1 MRDGKLFSL
10 LLCVVLLSGCASG
23 MRSGGRSLQDLS
35 SYPRVS
41 ADADRV
47 LPLSSNRD
55 KTQFTVDGKPV
66 GEASELNVLVNNQPH
81 KIIAEAPGYQP
92 KESFIQPP
100 YDGVSVVS
108 FSFIYKDK
116 NDIGTA
122 SANDG
127 ADEPILQSSKPPK
140 FPEPL
145 STASSASRPPAPHGL
160 RVALV
165 IGNSNYQAIGE
176 LPNPLRDAVEVAKRL
191 KNAGFS
197 LLRPV
202 RPNQDVQADLTLEE
216 MRQADHA
223 LGQAAQKAEM
233 VLLYYAGHGLQLDGL
248 PYLVPVNLPMPDIQ
262 SLGTQEGRDALASQ
276 LASLDEL
283 IKGLDEHTQ
292 VAVTIF
298 DACREI
304 PALNTHRSM
313 FADGVKFRGLVRPQ
327 STGKHRLLA
336 FSAGSGELASDGNQ
350 HSPYTQAFM
359 DEFDQNAAQKVTEFF
374 MHIQARVN
382 GATGQTPEF
391 SIQGSV
397 PTDIYL

>member
-1 MRDGKLFSL
+1 MLDRKLFSL
-10 LLCVVLLSGCASG
+10 LLCVALLSGCAPG
-23 MRSGGRSLQDLS
+23 IRSGGRSIQDLS

-47 LPLSSNRD
+47 LPLSSNKD

-66 GEASELNVLVNNQPH
+66 GEASEINVLVNNQPH

-92 KESFIQPP
+92 KETFIQPP

-108 FSFIYKDK
+108 FSFIYKDQ
-116 NDIGTA
+116 NGQGMVAD
-122 SANDG
+122 NEP
-127 ADEPILQSSKPPK
+127 DEPVLQPSNHPKKPDPAPK
-140 FPEPL
+140 ENL
-145 STASSASRPPAPHGL
+145 SSRPPAPHGL

-165 IGNSNYQAIGE
+165 IGNSNYKAIGE

-191 KNAGFS
+191 KNAGFT

-216 MRQADHA
+216 MRQADNT
-223 LGQAAQKAEM
+223 LRQAAQKAEM

-248 PYLVPVNLPMPDIQ
+248 PYLVPINLPMPDKQ
-262 SLGTQEGRDALASQ
+262 GLDTQAGRDALASQ

-304 PALNTHRSM
+304 PATRSM
-313 FADGVKFRGLVRPQ
+313 FGDGIKLRGLVRPQ
-327 STGKHRLLA
+327 SPGKHRLLA
-336 FSAGSGELASDGNQ
+336 FSAGSGELASDGSQ
-350 HSPYTQAFM
+350 HSPYAQAFM
-359 DEFDQNAAQKVTEFF
+359 DEYDQNAGQKVTEFF
-374 MHIQARVN
+374 MHIQGRMTR
-382 GATGQTPEF
+382 ATGQTPEF
-391 SIQGSV
+391 SIQGDV
-397 PTDIYL
+397 PTEIYLKP

>member
-23 MRSGGRSLQDLS
+23 IRSGGRSIQDLS
-35 SYPRVS
+35 IYPRAS
-41 ADADRV
+41 GDADRV
-47 LPLSSNRD
+47 LPLSSNKDNTR
-55 KTQFTVDGKPV
+55 FTVDGNSV
-66 GEASELNVLVNNQPH
+66 GPPASEINVLVNNQPH
-81 KIIAEAPGYQP
+81 KIIAEAPGYQR

-108 FSFIYKDK
+108 FSFIYKDQ
-116 NDIGTA
+116 NGQGIA
-122 SANDG
+122 AYSEP
-127 ADEPILQSSKPPK
+127 DEPVLEPSNHPK
-140 FPEPL
+140 QPDPAPKEN
-145 STASSASRPPAPHGL
+145 SRPPAPHGL

-165 IGNSNYQAIGE
+165 IGNSNYKAIGE

-216 MRQADHA
+216 MRQADNA
-223 LGQAAQKAEM
+223 LRQAAEKAEM

-248 PYLVPVNLPMPDIQ
+248 PYLVPINLPMPDKQ
-262 SLGTQEGRDALASQ
+262 GLDTQAGRDALASQ

-304 PALNTHRSM
+304 PATRSM
-313 FADGVKFRGLVRPQ
+313 FGDGIKFRGLIRPQ
-327 STGKHRLLA
+327 SLGKHRLLA
-336 FSAGSGELASDGNQ
+336 FSAGSGELASDGSQ
-350 HSPYTQAFM
+350 HSPYAQAFM
-359 DEFDQNAAQKVTEFF
+359 DEYDQNAGQKVTEFF
-374 MHIQARVN
+374 MHIQGRMIR
-382 GATGQTPEF
+382 ATGQTPEF
-391 SIQGSV
+391 SIQGDV
-397 PTDIYL
+397 PTEIYLKP